1 MTAAILVP
9 CWSSVLG
16 ASVGAVSGGTNVEL
30 VLGLVLFGVAG
41 FLMAFVGLSVGSI
54 VRPTMPHPEKAT
66 AYECGEP
73 AIGESWVQFD
83 LRFYT
88 VALVFIVFD
97 VEIALLWPWAVV
109 FKQMPGPAFWAFFV
123 FFLLIAIPFLYEW
136 KSGYLDWV
144 RASTGQRRDSVL
156 KPGVPGASEQGT
168 PEPSSDI
175 LRGHGMGRD
184 FERTGRSGASE
195 EEADGRLIGEVT

>member
-1 MTAAILVP
+1 MISTWVLMIESFAAAVP
-9 CWSSVLG
+9 PAQAAG
-16 ASVGAVSGGTNVEL
+16 AHDNTNIEL
-30 VLGLVLFGVAG
+30 VLGMVLFTAAG
-41 FLMAFVGLSVGSI
+41 FALVFGGLTVGRI

-73 AIGESWVQFD
+73 AIGDSWVQFD

-109 FKQMPGPAFWAFFV
+109 FKEMGAPAFWAFLV

-136 KSGYLDWV
+136 KSGYLNWV
-144 RASTGQRRDSVL
+144 RASTGQRRTSVL
-156 KPGVPGASEQGT
+156 EETHVAS
-168 PEPSSDI
+168 
-175 LRGHGMGRD
+175 
-184 FERTGRSGASE
+184 SG
-195 EEADGRLIGEVT
+195 L